1 MNKLIFTFRCGPRSL
16 ITLLLAGSLILSLSS
31 PLCAQQRGGSQ
42 GGGGFGGFGGF
53 GGGQGG
59 NRSGS
64 SGTSSSQYNNNGT
77 VGTATITVDPQTHN
91 LIVITDAA
99 TSLQISNVISNLDTP
114 KPQVLINVVFVEVQ
128 RNNSSDIGVEGG
140 WAKNNVGNGVAT
152 GAGSVFGLSG
162 LNSVATNVNSLG
174 QPISTALT
182 TGSGGTGSGGLYQI
196 AGADFQATLRAVA
209 KSGKAQI
216 LSRPSIIARD
226 GQLAKIVVGQ
236 KVPLP
241 SGISYSA
248 AGNNSIPIINVTYSD
263 IGIILN
269 VTPFIGANGQVE
281 MIVQPSISSVSP
293 TERQS
298 LSQDVSAPYIN
309 IRSADTV
316 VVTPHSKTVV
326 IGGLISDTKSDADS
340 KVPLLGDIP
349 YLGNLF
355 KSKQKSTSKTE
366 LLIFLTPYIVE
377 APTQLASLGN
387 GIRERSQMLTNA
399 STEQELNRYLEQLPV
414 KKIK

>member
-1 MNKLIFTFRCGPRSL
+1 MHKLIFTFRCGPRSL
-16 ITLLLAGSLILSLSS
+16 ISLLLTGSLILSLSS
-31 PLCAQQRGGSQ
+31 PLCAQQRGGGQ